1 MANKIR
7 PAETGTQISVRLQAP
22 ELAALDAWRKDQPD
36 LPTRPEALRRLAA
49 MSLGSLP
56 SKKPGAGKTI
66 PIEDLNAENDE

>member
-49 MSLGSLP
+49 IALNSN
-56 SKKPGAGKTI
+56 AGKAPARDTV
-66 PIEDLNAENDE
+66 PLADLNASNDE